1 MSSTSFTM
9 SFIIPPFLFSLFAF
23 ISQAQVPANQ
33 TFKYDVYRVWD
44 ANRGNPVGENATL
57 AFGTDGNLL
66 LADADGRVAWQT
78 DTANK
83 DAVGLSCFQMV
94 TQSIAQRAILFGKA
108 LITQQ
113 TTYWWAKL

>member
-1 MSSTSFTM
+1 MGH
-9 SFIIPPFLFSLFAF
+9 AR
-23 ISQAQVPANQ
+23 
-33 TFKYDVYRVWD
+33 YDVYRVWD

-57 AFGTDGNLL
+57 AFGTDGNRL

-78 DTANK
+78 NTANK

-94 TQSIAQRAILFGKA
+94 TQSFIAQRAILFGKA

-113 TTYWWAKL
+113 TPYWWAKL